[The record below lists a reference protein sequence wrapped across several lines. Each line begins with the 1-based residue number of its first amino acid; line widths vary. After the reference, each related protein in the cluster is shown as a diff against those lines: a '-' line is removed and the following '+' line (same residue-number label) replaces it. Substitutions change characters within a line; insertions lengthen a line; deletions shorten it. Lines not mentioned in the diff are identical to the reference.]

1 MSDRIAKKGIDKHAP
16 GKRVLN
22 LYVQDERENLVPT
35 VLLYVLL
42 GLVIMLAIGKFE
54 VADRLVAL
62 REAEADLV
70 EAREKILLT
79 QLELKDYDRINRDY
93 VLYSDSHLSGEAPL
107 ADRMEIL
114 ELLEKHLIRDTAVTS
129 ISVMGNE
136 INVQFADASLEDVSA
151 LAGALEAESLVQ
163 SVTVTT
169 ASTTT
174 TVGGSYGSQ
183 ILMTNMQILVSGEEE
198 SR

>member
-1 MSDRIAKKGIDKHAP
+1 MP
-16 GKRVLN
+16 C
-22 LYVQDERENLVPT
+22 T
-35 VLLYVLL
+35 
-42 GLVIMLAIGKFE
+42 LAS
-54 VADRLVAL
+54 
-62 REAEADLV
+62 
-70 EAREKILLT
+70 T
-79 QLELKDYDRINRDY
+79 
-93 VLYSDSHLSGEAPL
+93 
-107 ADRMEIL
+107 
-114 ELLEKHLIRDTAVTS
+114 TAVTS

-151 LAGALEAESLVQ
+151 LTGALEAESLVQ

-174 TVGGSYGSQ
+174 TVGGGYGSGSQ